1 MHLQFIGVRSV
12 LLLQIGDC
20 LVRIRYDP
28 SLIHEHGDSRR
39 PGYLLKIPTLLR
51 GGRNVDQLV
60 VDTELGELG
69 PDAMGEGAPFG
80 LVEPHNPLT
89 SLIS

>member
-1 MHLQFIGVRSV
+1 MHPQFIGVRSV

-28 SLIHEHGDSRR
+28 TPIHKHGDSRR
-39 PGYLLKIPTLLR
+39 PGYLLKSPTLLR
-51 GGRNVDQLV
+51 GSRNVDQLV

-69 PDAMGEGAPFG
+69 ADAMGEGAPFG
-80 LVEPHNPLT
+80 LVEPHNPLA